1 MRLTPF
7 TLTQNISVDNALS
20 TIQVIHQIITK
31 VNNVVDYVNNL
42 EIDANAYTD
51 EQIKALNE
59 KIEKELLELETTLKT
74 YSDNLNN
81 NMKTYVDE
89 RDRFI
94 LDLLSSS
101 MVTIREEI
109 QKVEKALRL
118 YIDTEDSK
126 IYVYIDEIYK
136 ELYDLIMNGNDVI
149 YSPVDGF
156 LKSTKDAIQ
165 DLTHVLQIK
174 NGISWNTLEL
184 LCNGGLD
191 DMTGYEQPNTN
202 FNIFVK
208 FAIPSFAHTDYVNEN
223 GLYIVCNNAINNVV
237 VDNEPYTSFTGA
249 GVLFPLSIFNVYER
263 TIVITDVNNNVTTI
277 SVKNTDKALKPVTW
291 NSLEQ
296 RLNEQPN
303 VRYGNWNSL
312 AFYTVAFANVNLMRE
327 DGTLVN
333 VLPETMYTT
342 EYNKEFFGGI

>member
-59 KIEKELLELETTLKT
+59 KIEKELSELETTLKT
-74 YSDNLNN
+74 YSDTLNN
-81 NMKTYVDE
+81 NMKTYVDD
-89 RDRFI
+89 RDRVI

-156 LKSTKDAIQ
+156 LKSTKDVIFDISNIIQ
-165 DLTHVLQIK
+165 QK
-174 NGISWNTLEL
+174 NGINWKTLET
-184 LCNGGLD
+184 LCKADYSL
-191 DMTGYEQPNTN
+191 TGYTKIN
-202 FNIFVK
+202 
-208 FAIPSFAHTDYVNEN
+208 SDYDMYYKGGEYATIDYLNMN
-223 GLYIVCNNAINNVV
+223 GLYIVCQNAIRSLTI
-237 VDNEPYTSFTGA
+237 DGESSTIFEGS
-249 GVLFPLSIFNVYER
+249 GVLIPSATLRKFETR
-263 TIVITDVNNNVTTI
+263 IVITDTNNNVTHYSI
-277 SVKNTDKALKPVTW
+277 LNLEYALKPVTYDSW
-291 NSLEQ
+291 ANKLKT
-296 RLNEQPN
+296 LVNFN
-303 VRYGNWNSL
+303 NWYAF
-312 AFYTVAFANVNLMRE
+312 AFYTCYFLQESLTRT
-327 DGTLVN
+327 DGTSVDVKN
-333 VLPETMYTT
+333 QV
-342 EYNKEFFGGI
+342 EYMSLLNTDFYNMKGE